1 MIPQILSNLLARHKV
16 VGFRQQAEKSQIFDN
31 IVGYERIKRT
41 ILRSLNSR
49 EPVHILLVG
58 PPGQAKTL
66 FLICILEAYGQK
78 ALFTVGGNASKSG
91 ITDVLFNMQPKYLL
105 VDEIEHLKPEYQTV
119 LLSLAFLVCERLYL
133 CLPKPILQM
142 LPSYR

>member
-1 MIPQILSNLLARHKV
+1 MELWNYNVGIRSKMIPQILSNLLARHKV

-31 IVGYERIKRT
+31 IVGYGRIKRT

-66 FLICILEAYGQK
+66 FLNYITFWGKLISNPGGLFALPITVTWCIFCDKL
-78 ALFTVGGNASKSG
+78 N
-91 ITDVLFNMQPKYLL
+91 
-105 VDEIEHLKPEYQTV
+105 
-119 LLSLAFLVCERLYL
+119 
-133 CLPKPILQM
+133 LPI
-142 LPSYR
+142 